1 MALDSTFSL
10 AFDRRPMSF
19 LGNGNSIKRANP
31 PDTPRSFTN
40 LMYDLQE
47 LRLDWQTLSSKEPDK
62 LLQSGVLDHYFNTAE
77 EIQRLAEETIGVSQ
91 QAITIPGRVE
101 QLFYNIHMSCFQ
113 AHIYRFASLS
123 HSIPMPRRLRSFEA
137 MKENL
142 RNVIES
148 FVTLKQLSPI
158 PNVAWDIQ
166 QATLS
171 SALLLAGID
180 RALETPESTELLQK
194 LSRSL
199 PHCSYTVPE
208 EETEEMAEASYCH
221 GLATL
226 DHILKGT
233 RQRGQTSPVS
243 A

>member
-1 MALDSTFSL
+1 
-10 AFDRRPMSF
+10 MSF
-19 LGNGNSIKRANP
+19 LENGDSTKSANP
-31 PDTPRSFTN
+31 PDAPRSFTN
-40 LMYDLQE
+40 LMHDLQD
-47 LRLDWQTLSSKEPDK
+47 LRLDWQILSSKEPHS
-62 LLQSGVLDHYFNTAE
+62 LLQAETLNRYFNAAK
-77 EIQRLAEETIGVSQ
+77 EIEQPARETIRVSR
-91 QAITIPGRVE
+91 QATSISARVE
-101 QLFYNIHMSCFQ
+101 QLFYQIHMCYFQ

-123 HSIPMPRRLRSFEA
+123 QTVPKARRLRSFDA

-142 RNVIES
+142 HSVINA
-148 FVTLKQLSPI
+148 FMTLKQLSPI

-166 QATLS
+166 QATMS

-194 LSRSL
+194 LSRIL
-199 PHCSYTVPE
+199 PHCSHTVPE

-226 DHILKGT
+226 DHIMNGKRKGT
-233 RQRGQTSPVS
+233 QTSPTS

>member
-19 LGNGNSIKRANP
+19 LGKGNSIKSANS
-31 PDTPRSFTN
+31 PDRPRSFTN

-47 LRLDWQTLSSKEPDK
+47 LRLDWQILSSKEPDK
-62 LLQSGVLDHYFNTAE
+62 LLQAGVLDHYFNTAE

-91 QAITIPGRVE
+91 QATTISARVQ

-123 HSIPMPRRLRSFEA
+123 HSIPRPRRLRSFEA

-142 RNVIES
+142 RSVIKD
-148 FVTLKQLSPI
+148 FVALKQLSPI

-166 QATLS
+166 QATIS

-180 RALETPESTELLQK
+180 RALEMTESTELLQR
-194 LSRSL
+194 LSRIL
-199 PHCSYTVPE
+199 PHCSYAVPE
-208 EETEEMAEASYCH
+208 ETEAMAEASYCH

-226 DHILKGT
+226 DHILNGT
-233 RQRGQTSPVS
+233 RQRAQTSPIR